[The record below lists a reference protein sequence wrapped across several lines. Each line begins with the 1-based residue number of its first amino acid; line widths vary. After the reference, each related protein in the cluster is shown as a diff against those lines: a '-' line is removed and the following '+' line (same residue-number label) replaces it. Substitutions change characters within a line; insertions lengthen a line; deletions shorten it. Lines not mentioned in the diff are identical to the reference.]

1 MQDFRAMGSGGGGG
15 GGRIFIGDRRMRP
28 HPNQALKCPR
38 CDSLNTKFCYYNN
51 YNLSQPRHFCKSCR
65 RYWTKGGVLRNVP
78 VGGGCRKTKRSK
90 SKSNTETH
98 KERKSTTSH
107 SSSES
112 SSLTAT
118 TNEAASV
125 PSTSSS
131 AVATTA
137 AVTTGL
143 VNFPDSSLFVPHNP
157 ILNTDFEPPSMLDN
171 LEQTADGGIFPE
183 AGSFT
188 SLMTASNPPFLGF
201 NFNDILPFRLHHH
214 QQQQQQQQ
222 HQQEEEEPK
231 MTSSMGEEL
240 KMPELTTGL
249 INQTVPVDMAE
260 MQSRN
265 GNGGGGGGLTGFEWA
280 SGGGDQGLY
289 DMGSSME
296 QSYWGQNQW
305 SDNDHPLYLP

>member
-1 MQDFRAMGSGGGGG
+1 MQDFRGMGSGGGGG
-15 GGRIFIGDRRMRP
+15 GGGGGRIFVGDRRMRP

-38 CDSLNTKFCYYNN
+38 CDSINTKFCYYNN

-90 SKSNTETH
+90 SKSNTEPH
-98 KERKSTTSH
+98 KERKSTNSH

-131 AVATTA
+131 AIAAATT
-137 AVTTGL
+137 TTTSAGL
-143 VNFPDSSLFVPHNP
+143 VNFPDSSLFVPHNSN
-157 ILNTDFEPPSMLDN
+157 LNTNFEASMLDN
-171 LEQTADGGIFPE
+171 LEQASDGGIFPE

-188 SLMTASNPPFLGF
+188 SLMTGSNPSFLGF

-214 QQQQQQQQ
+214 HQQQQQQQQ
-222 HQQEEEEPK
+222 QQQEQK
-231 MTSSMGEEL
+231 MTTSMGEEL
-240 KMPELTTGL
+240 KMPELTAGL
-249 INQTVPVDMAE
+249 MDQTVPVGLAE
-260 MQSRN
+260 MQGKNRN
-265 GNGGGGGGLTGFEWA
+265 VGGGGLMGLEWG
-280 SGGGDQGLY
+280 SSGDQALY
-289 DMGSSME
+289 DLGGSMD
-296 QSYWGQNQW
+296 QNYWGQNQW
-305 SDNDHPLYLP
+305 ADNDHPLYLP